1 MISTIFGV
9 NAELSVLQKRV
20 LGIMAF
26 LVLIGAYV
34 TGSHYRHMD
43 NPNDKLM
50 PSISQMAVA
59 VERLSAVDGRSGERP
74 IVQDVTASLTRIA
87 IGVGLA
93 SICALMLGLNAGLY
107 PVLHA
112 SFAPILSFILVI
124 PALSLLPM
132 LFIVFGVGEV
142 GKIAL
147 IFIGTFP
154 VMAKDML
161 FTVKNMPREL
171 IVKAQTLGAGNFTLA
186 YRVVMPMIIP
196 RLITA
201 MRLSLG
207 AAWLFL
213 IAAESIS
220 STEGLG
226 YRIFLLRRYMSMDGI
241 IPYVMLITIIGFTV
255 DYLLNLINTKFFAW
269 AGEK

>member
-9 NAELSVLQKRV
+9 NAELSVLQKRI
-20 LGIMAF
+20 LGILAF
-26 LVLIGAYV
+26 LILICAYMA
-34 TGSHYRHMD
+34 GSHYRHLD

-50 PSISQMAVA
+50 PSVTQMAVA
-59 VERLSAVDGRSGERP
+59 VERLSTENKRTGEIP
-74 IVQDVTASLTRIA
+74 IVHDVTASLTRIG

-93 SICALMLGLNAGLY
+93 AMFALIVGLNAGLY
-107 PVLHA
+107 PVLTA
-112 SFAPILSFILVI
+112 SLSPLLSFVLVI

-147 IFIGTFP
+147 IFIGTAP
-154 VMAKDML
+154 VLTKDIL
-161 FTVKNMPREL
+161 LTVKNMPVEL
-171 IVKAQTLGAGNFTLA
+171 IVKAQTLGAGNFALA
-186 YRVVMPMIIP
+186 YRIVLPMILP

-201 MRLSLG
+201 LRLSLG

-220 STEGLG
+220 ATEGLG
-226 YRIFLLRRYMSMDGI
+226 YRIFLLRRYMAMDGI
-241 IPYVMLITIIGFTV
+241 IPYVLLITLIGLCI
-255 DYLLNLINTKFFAW
+255 DYTLHLINTKFFAW